1 MRKILTTMKNAAG
14 KFGIAGWRQAEHLL
28 DTIKK
33 KVLIIQRL
41 KRSTSKVET
50 KIVLKDEKVAVS
62 ILEGTKKVYPQI
74 KQASFDKGFYSVD
87 NKTSLEQIVDRLIM
101 TRKGKLTKVEKELE
115 RDKEYVQARN
125 EHRAVE
131 SGISALI
138 NRGLDRCL
146 DHGIEGLCRYAAFSV
161 TARNLQILGSRVV
174 EKEIRKLERL
184 KSKQNRNKA
193 A

>member
-41 KRSTSKVET
+41 KRSTS
-50 KIVLKDEKVAVS
+50 KDEKVAVS

-115 RDKEYVQARN
+115 RDKEYVRARN

-138 NRGLDRCL
+138 NHGLDRCL

-184 KSKQNRNKA
+184 KSKQNGNKA

>member
-101 TRKGKLTKVEKELE
+101 TRKGKLTKVERE
-115 RDKEYVQARN
+115 RDKEYVRARN

-138 NRGLDRCL
+138 NHGLDRCL
-146 DHGIEGLCRYAAFSV
+146 DHEIEGLCRYAAFSV

>member
-50 KIVLKDEKVAVS
+50 KIVL

-101 TRKGKLTKVEKELE
+101 TRKGKLTKVERE
-115 RDKEYVQARN
+115 RDKEYVRARN

-184 KSKQNRNKA
+184 KSKQNGNKA